1 MCVNSR
7 GTLRLQQKG
16 YYGTLTY
23 YEQNYI
29 FFFFL
34 QSETAVIST
43 LLLLHWIQTWAVF
56 IEIMVLKTLER
67 DLV

>member
-1 MCVNSR
+1 MVLLPTMNKI
-7 GTLRLQQKG
+7 T
-16 YYGTLTY
+16 
-23 YEQNYI
+23 

>member
-1 MCVNSR
+1 MVLLPTMNKI
-7 GTLRLQQKG
+7 TF
-16 YYGTLTY
+16 
-23 YEQNYI
+23 